1 MHVLDENSEF
11 VWTGRRILRARLY
24 LWTLGALCLFLWA
37 SCNSSDPSP
46 IDGAPPPLAPV
57 PRIETFLSNLNFP
70 VTMAFA
76 PDGRLFFNELRTGRV
91 RVVENGQLLV
101 DPFVE
106 VSVETSGERGLLGLT
121 FDPAFASNGFVY
133 VLHHTPGPP
142 LRARVLRFTDFAN
155 RGIDQT
161 IIVDDLPS
169 TNNHNGG
176 NIGFGPDGMLYI
188 TIGDGQ
194 NPANSQDPDSLNGKI
209 LRFNPDGSIPATNP
223 FGGFRAAFNLGLR
236 NSFDFDFHP
245 TAGTIYATENGPD
258 CDDEINRIVP
268 GGNYGW
274 RLNYPCGDTN
284 PLFVAP
290 LRRFTPTIAPT
301 GVSFYTGSVFPQ
313 FQDDLFMVDF
323 NSGRVQRFVVD
334 ETNMGQIVETSIL
347 VDGTFGAL
355 FDIVEG
361 PDGFLYFSSS
371 DAIHRIVPQ

>member
-1 MHVLDENSEF
+1 MHVLDENSEI
-11 VWTGRRILRARLY
+11 VCTGRMNLQARLY
-24 LWTLGALCLFLWA
+24 LWTLGALCLLLWA
-37 SCNSSDPSP
+37 GCSSDP
-46 IDGAPPPLAPV
+46 PPLNGPSPPLTPV
-57 PRIETFLSNLNFP
+57 FRIETFLSNLNFP

-76 PDGRLFFNELRTGRV
+76 PDGRLFFNELSTGRV

-101 DPFVE
+101 DPFAE
-106 VSVETSGERGLLGLT
+106 VAVETSGERGLLGLT

-133 VLHHTPGPP
+133 ILHHTPGPP
-142 LRARVLRFTDFAN
+142 LDARVLRFTDFAN

-161 IIVDDLPS
+161 IIVDDLAS

-245 TAGTIYATENGPD
+245 STGTIYASENGPN

-274 RLNYPCGDTN
+274 RPDYPCGDAD
-284 PLFVAP
+284 LEFVAP

-313 FQDDLFMVDF
+313 FQNDLFMVDF

-334 ETNMGQIVETSIL
+334 ETNMGQIVESSIL
-347 VDGTFGAL
+347 VDGAFGAL

-371 DAIHRIVPQ
+371 NAIHRIVPQ